1 MTAQPMTAVQP
12 VLPWVLAEVTV
23 VSAERLS
30 PSFVRVVLGGDA
42 LADVGVDGPLLDQR
56 FKLVVPDAGGGI
68 TSVEG
73 ADETWLHTWPVRPVE
88 ERGHMRTYTIRA
100 LQRDDAGTRVVVDIV
115 VHEHGESG
123 PGAEWALAARPGTRA
138 VVLMPRQGHPY
149 GGIEWDPPAGADL
162 LLVGDETAVPAI
174 CSVLECLPADARGAA
189 YLEVP
194 HVLDVQDVRHPDG
207 VEVTWLVR
215 GGRDHGRAVQEA
227 VLAHLGTPVVTIEE
241 PVEVDPDLWETP
253 TWSSS
258 GEPIDEA
265 PVATVELGTTSGVR
279 LGELYAWIAGEAAM
293 VTGLRRHLVRELG
306 MDRRQVAFMGYW
318 RRGVAMRS

>member
-1 MTAQPMTAVQP
+1 MSAQPLTA
-12 VLPWVLAEVTV
+12 VLPWVLAEVSV
-23 VSAERLS
+23 VSAERIS

-56 FKLVVPDAGGGI
+56 FKLVVPHAGGGL

-73 ADETWLHTWPVRPVE
+73 ADETWLSTWLGRPVE
-88 ERGHMRTYTIRA
+88 QRGHMRTYTIRK
-100 LQRDDAGTRVVVDIV
+100 LERDAAGTRVVVDIV
-115 VHEHGESG
+115 VHEHGASG
-123 PGAEWALAARPGTRA
+123 PGADWALAAQPGARA
-138 VVLMPRQGHPY
+138 VVLMPRRGHPY
-149 GGIEWDPPAGADL
+149 GGIEWDPPTGSQL

-174 CSVLECLPADARGAA
+174 CSVLECLPDDARGAA

-194 HVLDVQDVRHPDG
+194 HVRDVQDVRHPDG
-207 VEVTWLVR
+207 VELTWLVR

-227 VLAHLGTPVVTIEE
+227 VLAHLGTPVAAIEE
-241 PVEVDPDLWETP
+241 PAEVDPDLWETP

-258 GEPIDEA
+258 GEPIDTA
-265 PVATVELGTTSGVR
+265 SGVAVAVDVATSSGVR
-279 LGELYAWIAGEAAM
+279 LDGLYAWIAGEAAM

-318 RRGVAMRS
+318 RRGVAMGS